1 MAGPDDPRIMIVEGT
16 VVTGNPLRGDFR
28 IVSGLRMD
36 ELFAITGLYPYPDTM
51 GHMWGN
57 PPAGRVVYGKELGS
71 GNRLVISF
79 AGTDPEAGT
88 AIQLLLGSRAC
99 TEAEWGG
106 WIGLNSDAMIA
117 DLSPLEQ
124 ATLNARLTMEVNR
137 IRARRENEDAAAI
150 RRLNSELV
158 VHLEAITGL
167 VLRTAPADFD
177 PSSRIPL
184 ETTTGLRPDWDPET
198 YRHHMPPFEL

>member
-1 MAGPDDPRIMIVEGT
+1 MAGIDDPRIMIIKDT
-16 VVTGNPLRGDFR
+16 VVTGNPLRGNFR
-28 IVSGLRMD
+28 IVSGLQMD
-36 ELFAITGLYPYPDTM
+36 QLFAITGLHPYPDTM

-79 AGTDPEAGT
+79 AGTDAEAGT
-88 AIQLLLGSRAC
+88 AIQLLLGRRAC
-99 TEAEWGG
+99 TETEWGG
-106 WIGLNSDAMIA
+106 WIGLNSDAMMA

-150 RRLNSELV
+150 RHLHRALV
-158 VHLEAITGL
+158 EHLEATTGL
-167 VLRTAPADFD
+167 VLGVSEADFD
-177 PSSRIPL
+177 YDSRIAL
-184 ETTTGLRPDWDPET
+184 DTTMGLRPDWNSDT
-198 YRHHMPPFEL
+198 CRHHMPPFDL